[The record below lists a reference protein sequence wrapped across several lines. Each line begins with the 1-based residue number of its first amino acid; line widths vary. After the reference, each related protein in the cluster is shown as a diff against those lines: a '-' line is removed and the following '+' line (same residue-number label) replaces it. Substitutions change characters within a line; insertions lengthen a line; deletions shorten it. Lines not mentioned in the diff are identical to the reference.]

1 VVDVTEILV
10 HWHAGRSQSEIATS
24 LGVDRKTVKKYV
36 SPAVAAGLSPVPGGP
51 PKPPAEWE
59 ELVRAWFP
67 ELVDTRLRQT
77 TWPEIEKH
85 RDYIAALLRAGVT
98 KATIWQRLHDEQGV
112 VASLASF
119 KRYVAA
125 NLPEQAQRSRV
136 TVLGDDPPP
145 GEEAQIDYGYLG
157 SWTDPVGGRRRRVWA
172 FVMVLAMS
180 RFMFVRPVLRMDQR
194 AWTECHVEAF
204 RFFGGCP
211 RRLVPDNLRT
221 GVDRPDLY
229 DPKINRSY
237 AELAQYYGT
246 LVDPARR
253 GKPKD
258 KPRVERP
265 MPYVR
270 DSYWRGREWESLAQM
285 QDAALVWCREVAGAR
300 ACRPLD
306 GASPISVF
314 EQVEADAL
322 LELPAKPFVL
332 ATWSTGIVGPDI
344 HVRVGKTLYSVPW
357 RHIGRKV
364 DARAT
369 ATMVQI
375 FDQGQ
380 LVATHPYKA
389 FGKRT
394 DFSHY
399 PPEKVAF
406 RMRTPIWCR
415 TRAAEIGQ
423 ATTAVIGELLAVN
436 ALFRLRAAQGVLG
449 LADKHGGVRLERA
462 CAKAIAAGDPS
473 YRTIKNI
480 LAAKLEADPPPPAS
494 GDGGA
499 AAFLHGPA
507 RLFENVLALPN
518 ADPAP
523 AAGSATASGTATTS
537 GADRDTKPGAGVS
550 A

>member
-1 VVDVTEILV
+1 M
-10 HWHAGRSQSEIATS
+10 WRRSSF
-24 LGVDRKTVKKYV
+24 
-36 SPAVAAGLSPVPGGP
+36 SPV
-51 PKPPAEWE
+51 
-59 ELVRAWFP
+59 
-67 ELVDTRLRQT
+67 
-77 TWPEIEKH
+77 
-85 RDYIAALLRAGVT
+85 
-98 KATIWQRLHDEQGV
+98 
-112 VASLASF
+112 
-119 KRYVAA
+119 
-125 NLPEQAQRSRV
+125 
-136 TVLGDDPPP
+136 
-145 GEEAQIDYGYLG
+145 
-157 SWTDPVGGRRRRVWA
+157 
-172 FVMVLAMS
+172 VLAG
-180 RFMFVRPVLRMDQR
+180 
-194 AWTECHVEAF
+194 W
-204 RFFGGCP
+204 FG
-211 RRLVPDNLRT
+211 DNLRT

-237 AELAQYYGT
+237 AELAQYYGI

-270 DSYWRGREWESLAQM
+270 DSYWRGREWASLAQM
-285 QDAALVWCREVAGAR
+285 QDSALVWCREVAGRR

-306 GASPISVF
+306 GASPISLF

-322 LELPAKPFVL
+322 AELPRQPFVL
-332 ATWSTGIVGPDI
+332 ATWSTGTVGPDI

-357 RHIGRKV
+357 RHIGRRV

-380 LVATHPYKA
+380 LIATHPYQP

-399 PPEKVAF
+399 PPEKIAF
-406 RMRTPIWCR
+406 RMRTPMWCR
-415 TRAAEIGQ
+415 TRAAEIGE

-436 ALFRLRAAQGVLG
+436 ALFRLRAAHGVLG
-449 LADKHGGVRLERA
+449 LADKHGTIRLERA

-480 LAAKLEADPPPPAS
+480 LTARLEADPPPPAT

-499 AAFLHGPA
+499 PAFLHGPS

-518 ADPAP
+518 PDSAP
-523 AAGSATASGTATTS
+523 TPGSATTS
-537 GADRDTKPGAGVS
+537 QAVSLSDTDGDGEPGAGVS